1 MRLLVISP
9 KYFPDN
15 FSVTPI
21 AESFVKAGLDVTVLT
36 SLPFGFDGIYYP
48 DYLDK
53 TYEEINGVKV
63 HRVKVKTRKNT
74 TASLIRNYLS
84 VWKEFKRWV
93 KKCKEDYDAVY
104 SFGISPVLALVAGNI
119 YKEKHHVPH
128 YAHILDL
135 WPDSVVSAGYS
146 SKKSLKYRFLYKW
159 SKEIYSK
166 VDHLIVGS
174 PSFAHYFE
182 DVLKMEN
189 LNITYI
195 PQPALSSFEKNE
207 LNPFDKNRFN
217 ILYCGNISTLQLVD
231 YFVPAMEK
239 VNNKNVFFNILGT
252 GKDEELLKKMIED
265 SPTKDNIKFY
275 GSVRSSDVFRYYLHA
290 DAVVVSLKNAGYT
303 GKTIPNKLISCLYYS
318 KPIIGMIDG
327 DGRDVLIKAEGCVI
341 ADESIDSL
349 SLAIDKISSFDE
361 EKLKRMALNNYRYY
375 LANFD
380 LDIIVNKLLSLIV
393 K

>member
-1 MRLLVISP
+1 MKLLVISP

-21 AESFVKAGLDVTVLT
+21 AEAFAKAGHDITVLT
-36 SLPFGFDGIYYP
+36 SLPFGFDGVYYE

-63 HRVKVKTRKNT
+63 HRVKVKTRTSSTK
-74 TASLIRNYLS
+74 SLVKNYLS
-84 VWKEFKRWV
+84 VWKEFKKWV
-93 KKCKEDYDAVY
+93 KKCKEEYDAVY
-104 SFGISPVLALVAGNI
+104 TFGISPVLTLSAGNL

-135 WPDSVVSAGYS
+135 WPESVVSTGYLS
-146 SKKSLKYRFLYKW
+146 TKSLGYKFLYKW
-159 SKEIYSK
+159 SRELYSK
-166 VDHLIVGS
+166 VDHLIIGS
-174 PSFAHYFE
+174 PSFGHYFDE
-182 DVLKMEN
+182 VLKLEN
-189 LNITYI
+189 LKITYI

-207 LNPFDKNRFN
+207 LNPFDRSKFN

-239 VNNKNVFFNILGT
+239 VNNKNVFFNILGM
-252 GKDEELLKKMIED
+252 GKDEELLKKMIEG
-265 SPTKDNIKFY
+265 SPAKENIKFY
-275 GSVRSSDVFRYYLHA
+275 GSVRSSDIFHYYLHA
-290 DAVVVSLKNAGYT
+290 DAVVVSLKNTGFT
-303 GKTIPNKLISCLYYS
+303 GKTIPNKLISCLHYS

-327 DGRDVLIKAEGCVI
+327 DGRDVLLKAQGCVI
-341 ADESIDSL
+341 AEETVESFAN
-349 SLAIDKISSFDE
+349 AIDKMASFDE
-361 EKLKRMALNNYRYY
+361 EKLKRMALNNHHYY